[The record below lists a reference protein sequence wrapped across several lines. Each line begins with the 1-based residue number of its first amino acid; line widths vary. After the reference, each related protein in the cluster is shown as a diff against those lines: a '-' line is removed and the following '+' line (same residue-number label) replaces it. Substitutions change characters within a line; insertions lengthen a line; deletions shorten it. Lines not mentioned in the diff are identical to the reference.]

1 MRWRVGAK
9 MKMANEDIIEQ
20 QFRSDTLCEYE
31 WPEKVM
37 DPQMFSTLEGWKS
50 ALSRQVAA
58 SIPLMCN
65 LLN

>member
-20 QFRSDTLCEYE
+20 QFRSDTLFEYE

-37 DPQMFSTLEGWKS
+37 DPFYFRWL
-50 ALSRQVAA
+50 R
-58 SIPLMCN
+58 N
-65 LLN
+65 N

>member
-20 QFRSDTLCEYE
+20 QFRSDTLFEYE

-37 DPQMFSTLEGWKS
+37 DPFQM
-50 ALSRQVAA
+50 VAQQM
-58 SIPLMCN
+58 ILG
-65 LLN
+65 

>member
-31 WPEKVM
+31 WPEKVN
-37 DPQMFSTLEGWKS
+37 LEKTTCMS
-50 ALSRQVAA
+50 
-58 SIPLMCN
+58 
-65 LLN
+65 

>member
-20 QFRSDTLCEYE
+20 QFRSDTLFEYE

-37 DPQMFSTLEGWKS
+37 DPWTSFVLDGCTSEDWM
-50 ALSRQVAA
+50 
-58 SIPLMCN
+58 P
-65 LLN
+65 

>member
-37 DPQMFSTLEGWKS
+37 DPQTFSTLEGWK
-50 ALSRQVAA
+50 
-58 SIPLMCN
+58 
-65 LLN
+65 

>member
-37 DPQMFSTLEGWKS
+37 KFREKQ
-50 ALSRQVAA
+50 R
-58 SIPLMCN
+58 
-65 LLN
+65 

>member
-20 QFRSDTLCEYE
+20 QFRSDTLFEYE

-37 DPQMFSTLEGWKS
+37 DFTELHFRWLHIRGFD
-50 ALSRQVAA
+50 ALS
-58 SIPLMCN
+58 C
-65 LLN
+65 

>member
-1 MRWRVGAK
+1 

-37 DPQMFSTLEGWKS
+37 NFREKQ
-50 ALSRQVAA
+50 R
-58 SIPLMCN
+58 
-65 LLN
+65 